1 MTHPDDARLV
11 AHALGDDDAPEREAV
26 AQHLRTCL
34 ACREALDELRRVLEV
49 ATVEAPPRGPDYGAH
64 VWARIER
71 RLYPPARR
79 IVNRAWLAAAAAIL
93 IAVCSFLVGRWWGPA
108 TPPSAVTDARAL
120 EPRAIQQ
127 RVVLAALGEHL
138 DRAER
143 ALVEIANTDA
153 REDVDLGSEQAWARD
168 LLEANRLYR
177 QSARGAA
184 SPVVVDLL
192 ADIEPILLE
201 IVNSP
206 RHLPP
211 DELRALQARIER
223 HSLVFKLRV
232 TGAEV
237 RSRQRPSFASGVP
250 TS

>member
-1 MTHPDDARLV
+1 MTHPDEERLV
-11 AHALGDDDAPEREAV
+11 AHVLGDDATPDRAEVEEHVRAC
-26 AQHLRTCL
+26 AS
-34 ACREALDELRRVLEV
+34 CREALDELRRVLEA
-49 ATVEAPPRGPDYGAH
+49 ATVDAPPRGPGYGAE
-64 VWARIER
+64 VWARIEP
-71 RLYPPARR
+71 RLERPAARGAGR
-79 IVNRAWLAAAAAIL
+79 VWLPMAAAIL
-93 IAVCSFLVGRWWGPA
+93 IAVSSFLVGRWSGPA
-108 TPPSAVTDARAL
+108 ME
-120 EPRAIQQ
+120 EPRADPVDRRAVQE

-138 DRAER
+138 DRTER
-143 ALVEIANTDA
+143 ALVEIANTDV
-153 REDVDLGSEQAWARD
+153 REDADLGTEQAWARD

-211 DELRALQARIER
+211 DELRALQARIES

-232 TGAEV
+232 TGAQV
-237 RSRQRPSFASGVP
+237 RSRQRPPIASGVP